1 MRRITLFSAFA
12 FCCGTA
18 FAQGPA
24 PALPTAQQ
32 VIDRIEADFGTTF
45 PPDTVDTYK
54 AGESTTRVTG
64 IVTTFLPTMDVLR
77 AAVAGGRNLILTHE
91 PTFYNH
97 RDNTDLFTADP
108 VYKEKLAYIHDHGLV
123 VFRLHDTIHMAKPD
137 RIVDAFIGQAGWR
150 AYAAPGSL
158 EYFTLPSTTVAALA
172 QDLCAKFHAGA
183 VRVVGDPSLHVTHI
197 ALRVGAPGEKPQIQA
212 LEHPGVEV
220 LVTGEASEWET
231 VEYVRDAALQGRP
244 MALILLGHNASEEIG
259 MKPFATRVQQ
269 LFPQIPVSFIPAG
282 EPYWPAD
289 RPRPLHQVESR

>member
-1 MRRITLFSAFA
+1 MRRFIALAASAFLFSTSAFSQQA
-12 FCCGTA
+12 T
-18 FAQGPA
+18 PA
-24 PALPTAQQ
+24 SPTAQA

-54 AGESTTRVTG
+54 AGDGSTRVTG
-64 IVTTFLPTMDVLR
+64 IVTTFLPTMTVLR
-77 AAVAGGRNLILTHE
+77 TAVAQHANLILTHE

-97 RDNTDLFTADP
+97 RDSTELLTADP

-150 AYAAPGSL
+150 TYADPGSL

-172 QDLCAKFHAGA
+172 ADLSAKFNAKA
-183 VRVVGDPSLHVTHI
+183 VRVVGDPSLRVTHV
-197 ALRVGAPGEKPQIQA
+197 ALRVGAPGEKAQIEA

-259 MKPFATRVQQ
+259 MKPFAARVQE
-269 LFPQIPVSFIPAG
+269 LFPGLPVHFVAAG
-282 EPYWPAD
+282 EPYWRQAQ
-289 RPRPLHQVESR
+289 PRPLH